1 MTVGDLIDAIERIK
15 ELEKKRQIIINSY
28 DDYMGADMRIKEID
42 TLIGIY
48 RSESLDGENSDD

>member
-28 DDYMGADMRIKEID
+28 DDYMDADRKIKEID

-48 RSESLDGENSDD
+48 RSESLDGEDSDD